1 MKRMTSAG
9 GIEMDANTWE
19 RMSKAERELARDLT
33 DLSPQLVPWKGWRVE
48 VVTDYG
54 ETRRFI
60 VGQST
65 GWRPCS
71 LEISRRNS
79 TGGAAA
85 EKHYKSVKALYKVR

>member
-1 MKRMTSAG
+1 
-9 GIEMDANTWE
+9 MDAMTWARMPEVE
-19 RMSKAERELARDLT
+19 RAKVRDLSS
-33 DLSPQLVPWKGWRVE
+33 LSPQLVPWKGWRVE

-65 GWRPCS
+65 GWKPCT

-79 TGGAAA
+79 MGGGSA
-85 EKHYKSVKALYKVR
+85 ERSYAHVKPLYRVR